1 MPCCHCSFYIACN
14 AATSCVKYPTGCNG
28 KACDDVIQVKMEN
41 GGFKVT
47 LLKRAVETKPVN
59 QVMLSVDTTGKK
71 LQLKLNIAENK
82 VW

>member
-1 MPCCHCSFYIACN
+1 MH
-14 AATSCVKYPTGCNG
+14 
-28 KACDDVIQVKMEN
+28 VKMEK
-41 GGFKVT
+41 GGIRVT

-59 QVMLSVDTTGKK
+59 QVMLSVDTTDKK

>member
-1 MPCCHCSFYIACN
+1 M
-14 AATSCVKYPTGCNG
+14 GCNG

-59 QVMLSVDTTGKK
+59 QVMLSVDTTDKK